1 MAAHEPVFECATIG
15 VAIEV
20 LDCARTME
28 KLIVDTVVRFAG
40 DIAVPPGI
48 VSDSEI
54 EWQNSIVDLNFHRHY
69 RIL

>member
-54 EWQNSIVDLNFHRHY
+54 EW
-69 RIL
+69 